1 MAHALI
7 VLDASAALALLL
19 AEAEGKEVEEIV
31 KDTISINGQVYV
43 PALFWYELGNA
54 LLMAERHERMDAH
67 TGLTALS
74 SFVNLPI
81 VTHQDS
87 DIATLNRII
96 ALAQETGLTFYDAT
110 YLELALR
117 YEAPL
122 KSFDTHLVNLQASYP
137 LII

>member
-1 MAHALI
+1 MPHALV

-19 AEAEGKEVEEIV
+19 AEAEGSAVEEIV
-31 KDTISINGQVYV
+31 KATISIDGQIFV
-43 PALFWYELGNA
+43 PGLFWCELGNA
-54 LLMAERHERMDAH
+54 LLMAERQNRLDAH
-67 TGLTALS
+67 ASTTALS
-74 SFVNLPI
+74 SFAHLPI

-122 KSFDTHLVNLQASYP
+122 KSFDTHLTNLQASYP
-137 LII
+137 SII